1 MLRMYGFSFGVI
13 AVALWFLMGYVPII
27 EGLHHHGLWPRTAP
41 SRVAELFGAG
51 RKDLQNVH
59 CEGGTAGWDY
69 ICYGDVTP
77 CPRGTPGWGHNCYGD
92 QPLAEMTTSVTRKKF
107 GVIGNPFADPRGGM
121 ELPSDQPT
129 PPRDLVLK
137 IWEDEYKRRKTLFNI
152 NGVSYKE
159 MALRLGIDEKL
170 AMRVAEAAQFEPF
183 TTADDLLKFEG
194 IDRSHVERWR
204 PLIRFDNKFLTA
216 GYPRSPVD

>member
-1 MLRMYGFSFGVI
+1 
-13 AVALWFLMGYVPII
+13 
-27 EGLHHHGLWPRTAP
+27 
-41 SRVAELFGAG
+41 
-51 RKDLQNVH
+51 
-59 CEGGTAGWDY
+59 
-69 ICYGDVTP
+69 
-77 CPRGTPGWGHNCYGD
+77 
-92 QPLAEMTTSVTRKKF
+92 MTTSVTRKKF

-159 MALRLGIDEKL
+159 MALRLGIDEKP
-170 AMRVAEAAQFEPF
+170 AMRVAEARSPNHLRRLTIF
-183 TTADDLLKFEG
+183 LKFER

-216 GYPRSPVD
+216 GYPRSPVDLAVRPRSRAAAIAILTARCARSAELSSATNDNSSARGLRLGQTLIEKPAAFRCRPSSIHQSRVIL